1 MFKIMFKILK
11 KVVIGMVL
19 LFGYNTFLSSLNLI
33 IPINVITIIIAKITK
48 ETIEVIPKI
57 LLIKTQINLLIKMV
71 SILVQ
76 IHNSPEI
83 NQILLQQKQMLSN
96 LLFLK

>member
-33 IPINVITIIIAKITK
+33 IPINVITIIIASFFDVPGI
-48 ETIEVIPKI
+48 IG
-57 LLIKTQINLLIKMV
+57 LALF
-71 SILVQ
+71 
-76 IHNSPEI
+76 
-83 NQILLQQKQMLSN
+83 
-96 LLFLK
+96 LLFYYYIGEFMNNIVI